1 MKKLIKKASKEE
13 KGFSLVEVLVAIA
26 IIGLVAV
33 AFLIALT
40 TAANANRI
48 ADTRTT
54 AESLARSQL
63 EEIKQQNYIDYSVT
77 GHAEYLTLAEAGY
90 ILPDNFD
97 ASFTITI
104 LDPDGDGISDDDGLQ
119 HILVT
124 VERDSKTIITLEG
137 YKVDR

>member
-1 MKKLIKKASKEE
+1 MKRQIATLREE
-13 KGFSLVEVLVAIA
+13 KGFSLVEVLVALA

-33 AFLIALT
+33 AFLLALT

-63 EEIKQQNYIDYSVT
+63 EEIKQQPYIDYSEL
-77 GHAEYLTLAEAGY
+77 GHSEYLTLSSPDYIVPDGY
-90 ILPDNFD
+90 DV
-97 ASFTITI
+97 SFAITL

-119 HILVT
+119 HVLVT
-124 VERDSKTIITLEG
+124 VEKNGSEIITLEG